1 MKKQKKKYYKQ
12 YIDNMEKNLLYNQN
26 NKTQL

>member
-12 YIDNMEKNLLYNQN
+12 YIDTMEKNLSYNQN